1 MIKGSLGM
9 MKCVLVVL
17 ALVVLALMAGTNN
30 MILKYEY
37 TSSNNAPAS
46 DLHVKD
52 TSDGIFTNDN
62 DELQL
67 INEIHQEEQTDIYY
81 EMGICPIF
89 NSKPGINSAT
99 SLWVEGLKAGY
110 IKDSILA
117 APDNLDGSLNA
128 HLRDLSTRVLA
139 VLSPTILR
147 RSIHH
152 FAASPNEGS
161 DNRRKITAILE
172 KLRLRHHDKKH
183 DKVKILVFG
192 GSPTAGSNC
201 YRNGAL
207 KKDKSGPCAWP
218 GHLEGFLNAYAGF
231 DAFEVV
237 NYAIGASDSSL
248 AVTMMQH
255 GLVPE
260 SMKGPDHEVDIIIY
274 AYSVNDFE
282 RYDNSA
288 NFLHDFV
295 VAADSLAPCDGPRPI
310 TILLDDLV
318 VNFHRNHSID
328 PAEKFH
334 SEFVKM
340 AQWHDLPLVSYS
352 NVAKS
357 LVLHNTSEELFVDYK
372 KDSKHAPRGGHIAI
386 MLTLAFNFLNMV
398 QQHCD
403 DLLYTTGE
411 NGENNKTSTF
421 MDPLHLPLIES
432 NPSLDAV
439 TESWKSRIVDAKEK
453 KSKNCKN
460 GGNKRCAFAW
470 VAMRKEKEHY
480 HHVDTPQDIMA
491 ESQDWVLD
499 STWPPTNYGLKAL
512 KENATVQLLLPGTV
526 RNEDD
531 SRTGIQIESM
541 GITYMKSYS
550 EKWYNSSLHVDVIS
564 RGNVDGNFT
573 MPISEGNSMSN
584 SPAILASGNYSGF
597 HETHT
602 SEYYTESLDI
612 HGHQFGEGLNVT
624 FRMTGGSTFKII
636 GLTFC

>member
-1 MIKGSLGM
+1 MVM
-9 MKCVLVVL
+9 M
-17 ALVVLALMAGTNN
+17 TN
-30 MILKYEY
+30 EY
-37 TSSNNAPAS
+37 KSSSFVTNA
-46 DLHVKD
+46 HEFQTK
-52 TSDGIFTNDN
+52 
-62 DELQL
+62 EQL
-67 INEIHQEEQTDIYY
+67 IKKSRHNEID
-81 EMGICPIF
+81 ICPIF

-99 SLWVEGLKAGY
+99 SLWVEGLRAGK
-110 IKDSILA
+110 IQDSILA
-117 APDNLDGSLNA
+117 APDNLDGSLNT
-128 HLRDLSTRVLA
+128 HLRDLSTRVLSD
-139 VLSPTILR
+139 LTPTILR

-152 FAASPNEGS
+152 FAASSNEGS
-161 DNRRKITAILE
+161 DNRRRITAILE
-172 KLRLRHHDKKH
+172 KLRLRRHDEEH

-248 AVTMMQH
+248 GVAMMQH
-255 GLVPE
+255 GLIPE
-260 SMKGPDHEVDIIIY
+260 SMKAPDHEVDIIIY

-288 NFLHDFV
+288 NFLYDFI
-295 VAADSLAPCDGPRPI
+295 VAADSLAPCDRPRPI

-318 VNFHRNHSID
+318 VNFHRNQNIG

-357 LVLHNTSEELFVDYK
+357 LLLQNTSEELFVDYK
-372 KDSKHAPRGGHIAI
+372 TDSKHAPRGGHIAI

-403 DLLYTTGE
+403 DLLYVTGE
-411 NGENNKTSTF
+411 NGKSRNTSTF
-421 MDPLHLPLIES
+421 MDSLHLPLIES
-432 NPSLDAV
+432 NPSLGAV
-439 TESWKSRIVDAKEK
+439 TDTWKSQIVDAKEE
-453 KSKNCKN
+453 KSENCKN
-460 GGNKRCAFAW
+460 GGNKRCVFAW

-480 HHVDTPQDIMA
+480 HNTDSPQDIMM
-491 ESQDWVLD
+491 ESKDWVLD
-499 STWPPTNYGLKAL
+499 SKWPPTNYGLKAL
-512 KENATVQLLLPGTV
+512 KENATVQLLLPGSV
-526 RNEDD
+526 RNEDG

-550 EKWYNSSLHVDVIS
+550 EKWYNSTLHVDVNS
-564 RGNVDGNFT
+564 RGIVDGIL
-573 MPISEGNSMSN
+573 PIPGSEGNSTINPSTT
-584 SPAILASGNYSGF
+584 ILASENYSGF
-597 HETHT
+597 HETLT
-602 SEYYTESLDI
+602 SEYYTETLDI

-624 FRMTGGSTFKII
+624 FRMIGGSTFKII